1 MKYTTRHRVLGLAAA
16 TAILVSACGSAAAPS
31 ASTAS
36 AAPTSAASEAATTAP
51 ASGGAS
57 QQTGTIDP
65 AVDSFPVKGNWKV
78 GLSMSYFGNG
88 WQTENQYAAQALT
101 GLGAYKDHVQLIVTQ
116 SGPDVQ
122 KQNAQ
127 INQLIAQGVNAIIGF
142 AISPDG
148 LNNTV
153 KAACDAGIVVVFY
166 SGGSTETCSHFVG
179 VDYGLQGKVM
189 AEWLAEAMGGK
200 GNIFMNHGVAGTGP
214 MVQRDQAAKAVF
226 AKYPDLKVVAE
237 INGDWSAAVSQTN
250 AASALAAHPNIDG
263 VWSEAGSDGV
273 VRAMLA
279 QGLKLVPTTGE
290 GTNGW
295 HRMLVD
301 KDLAAKGLTGM
312 STADASFD
320 APLALKLAVAKLEGI
335 DIPAKYI
342 IPVPTVYQK
351 APATLDPGIA
361 VSDLKECTDIQ
372 AGCTVF
378 PTGMFPD
385 DYFVSFYFKGL
396 PELTLNS
403 YVTGKP

>member
-1 MKYTTRHRVLGLAAA
+1 MHFSQWRRLLGVAAIA
-16 TAILVSACGSAAAPS
+16 ALTVAACGGG
-31 ASTAS
+31 T
-36 AAPTSAASEAATTAP
+36 ATTAP
-51 ASGGAS
+51 SAGTPSAAPSTGASGAPS
-57 QQTGTIDP
+57 SGTIDP
-65 AVDSFPVKGNWKV
+65 AIDQFPVKDNWKV

-153 KAACDAGIVVVFY
+153 KAACDAGIAVVFY

-179 VDYGLQGKVM
+179 VDYALQGKVM
-189 AEWLAEAMGGK
+189 AEWLATAMNGK

-237 INGDWSAAVSQTN
+237 VNGDWSAAVSQTQ
-250 AASALAAHPNIDG
+250 AAQALAAHPNIDG

-273 VRAMLA
+273 VRAMQA

-301 KDLAAKGLTGM
+301 KTLAAAGLTGM

-320 APLALKLAVAKLEGI
+320 APLALKLAVAQLEGYQ
-335 DIPAKYI
+335 IPSQYI
-342 IPVPTVYQK
+342 IPVPTVYQQ
-351 APATLDPGIA
+351 APAQIDPGIA
-361 VSDLKECTDIQ
+361 VSELKECTDIQ

-396 PELTLNS
+396 PELTLDS

>member
-1 MKYTTRHRVLGLAAA
+1 MTTRTRLLGLVAAA
-16 TAILVSACGSAAAPS
+16 ALAVTACGGSAAPS
-31 ASTAS
+31 ASSAPETGGAS
-36 AAPTSAASEAATTAP
+36 SAP
-51 ASGGAS
+51 ASADASAVPASEGTGA
-57 QQTGTIDP
+57 IDP
-65 AVDSFPVKGNWKV
+65 ALDTFPVKGNWKV

-101 GLGAYKDHVQLIVTQ
+101 GLGAYKDHVELIVTQ

-179 VDYGLQGKVM
+179 VDYALQGKVM
-189 AEWLAEAMGGK
+189 AEWLADAMGGK
-200 GNIFMNHGVAGTGP
+200 GNVFMNHGVAGTGP
-214 MVQRDQAAKAVF
+214 MVQRDEAAKAVF
-226 AKYPDLKVVAE
+226 AQHPDMKVVAE

-250 AASALAAHPNIDG
+250 AAQALAAHPDING

-273 VRAMLA
+273 VRAMQA

-301 KDLAAKGLTGM
+301 KDLAAAGLTGM

-320 APLALKLAVAKLEGI
+320 APLALKLAVAQLEGI

-342 IPVPTVYQK
+342 IPVPTVYQQP
-351 APATLDPGIA
+351 PATIDPGIA
-361 VSDLKECTDIQ
+361 VSELKECTDIQ

-378 PTGMFPD
+378 PAGMFPD

-396 PELTLNS
+396 PELTLDS

>member
-1 MKYTTRHRVLGLAAA
+1 MESFRWRRHAGVA
-16 TAILVSACGSAAAPS
+16 AILSLALIVSSAGAAV
-31 ASTAS
+31 AQ
-36 AAPTSAASEAATTAP
+36 SE
-51 ASGGAS
+51 
-57 QQTGTIDP
+57 QFDP
-65 AVDSFPVKGNWKV
+65 AVDELTEVNGNYKI

-101 GLGAYKDHVQLIVTQ
+101 QVEPYKDHVELIVAQ

-127 INQLIAQGVNAIIGF
+127 LNQLIAQGVDAIIGF
-142 AISPDG
+142 AISPEG
-148 LNNTV
+148 LNRTI
-153 KAACDAGIVVVFY
+153 KAACDEGIVVVIY
-166 SGGSTETCSHFVG
+166 SSGVTEPCAHFIG
-179 VDYGLQGKVM
+179 VDYALQGKVM
-189 AEWLAEAMGGK
+189 AEWLAEAMNGK

-214 MVQRDQAAKAVF
+214 MVQRDEAAKAVF
-226 AKYPDLKVVAE
+226 AEYPDLKVVAE
-237 INGDWSAAVSQTN
+237 INGDWSAAVSQTQ
-250 AASALAAHPNIDG
+250 AAQALAAHPDIQG

-273 VRAMLA
+273 VRAMQA

-301 KDLAAKGLTGM
+301 KDLAAAGLSGM

-320 APLALKLAVAKLEGI
+320 APLALKLAVAQLEGI
-335 DIPAKYI
+335 EIPAKYI
-342 IPVPTVYQK
+342 IPLPTVYQQ
-351 APATLDPGIA
+351 APAQIDPGIE
-361 VSDLKECTDIQ
+361 VSELKECTDIQ

-378 PTGMFPD
+378 PTGLFPD

-396 PELTLNS
+396 PELTLDS